1 MTRFTRGTGGRQAS
15 IGAIAT
21 ALALVAPQAANAQD
35 MEEAEAETERPS
47 NTIIV
52 TARSRAEDI
61 QDVPIAITAF
71 GEEDIDRRS
80 LQELDD
86 VARFTPGFSF
96 EDFSGGFA
104 QPVIRGQATTR
115 VTALESNV
123 STFFDGIYIPRSW
136 AVDLG
141 TVNLSRIEIVK
152 GPQSARYGRNAF
164 SGAINYIP
172 KKAEMTGEIDG
183 ELTATVGS
191 DERYDG
197 GIFINLSPVENF
209 AIAASYNYSSFDG
222 TWDNVHPFADTLNAD
237 GPSTTGNVG
246 GWENEALSVSAAAE
260 IAPGITLNASYNY
273 FDVSQ
278 EARASRYFADST
290 GGILDPSRSLA
301 LEPITN
307 AGALRFGNF
316 PLLAGEFPDPGDA
329 VAVDPRSFANQSET
343 GIFRAEI
350 NAEITSDLTFNY
362 IFGNVNGDVNIGTS
376 GEPDPIN
383 CGTVVNIVTPLCN
396 FQQTPVG
403 SIDYDTHEARLTF
416 DNSQIRA
423 SVGGFVSDGRD
434 INRFSS
440 INLQPI
446 TDANNFQPLLGT
458 PVPNLN
464 PFGPFNIL
472 LADENTRT
480 EVVSVFGE
488 LYWTSSD
495 GRLTLGA
502 ETRYSET
509 EITAID
515 NRRAVTLNE
524 TFDEFT
530 PRFTVEYEFDQ
541 DILLFATA
549 ARGAKAGGFNVTARR
564 IEDRTFDPETNWTY
578 EAGIKSAFLNG
589 DLIFNASVFYTDWSD
604 IQINA
609 ADEDPD
615 NPADPNVPNITV
627 NLGDA
632 EVYGIELAT
641 RWQATDNF
649 SLDATF
655 SHTEATYG
663 DGTVD
668 SRFSRGVPGV
678 TVPCDNV
685 VCNTNGNVGGNEVER
700 TPPTQ
705 ASFGAQWDG
714 EFGDGNS
721 YFLRGDASWQS
732 EFFGDSANVSII
744 PDRFLVNASAGLTF
758 DDRYSVRIWAR
769 NLLDETYTSN
779 AFIVLLPFGNTFG
792 QFFGE
797 RRTFGA
803 TVTADF

>member
-1 MTRFTRGTGGRQAS
+1 MARFKRVTGSRQAS
-15 IGAIAT
+15 FGAIAT
-21 ALALVAPQAANAQD
+21 ALALAAPQAAFAQD
-35 MEEAEAETERPS
+35 NEEAEAETARVA

-61 QDVPIAITAF
+61 QDVPLAITAF
-71 GEEDIDRRS
+71 SEEDIDRRS

-123 STFFDGIYIPRSW
+123 STFFDGIYMPRSW
-136 AVDLG
+136 AVDIG

-172 KKAEMTGEIDG
+172 KKAELTGEIEG
-183 ELTATVGS
+183 ELTATIGS

-197 GIFINLSPVENF
+197 GIFLNFSPVENF
-209 AIAASYNYSSFDG
+209 AMAASYNYSSFDG
-222 TWDNVHPFADTLNAD
+222 TWENVHPFADGLGID
-237 GPSTTGNVG
+237 GPSTSGNVG
-246 GWENEALSVSAAAE
+246 GWENEALSISAAAE

-290 GGILDPSRSLA
+290 GGILDPAQSLD

-316 PLLAGEFPDPGDA
+316 PLLAGEFPGPGDA
-329 VAVDPRSFANQSET
+329 VAVDPRSFANQSQT

-350 NAEITSDLTFNY
+350 NAEITSNLTFNY

-423 SVGGFVSDGRD
+423 SVGGFISDGTD

-440 INLQPI
+440 INLLPI

-472 LADENTRT
+472 LADEFTRS

-488 LYWTSSD
+488 LYWTSAD

-502 ETRYSET
+502 EARYSET

-515 NRRAVTLNE
+515 NRRAATLNE

-530 PRFTVEYEFDQ
+530 PRFTVEYEFSPDV
-541 DILLFATA
+541 LLFATA

-609 ADEDPD
+609 ADEDPE

-685 VCNTNGNVGGNEVER
+685 VCNTNGDVGGNEVER

-714 EFGDGNS
+714 ELGGGNS

>member
-1 MTRFTRGTGGRQAS
+1 MACIKRRRSSQQAS

-21 ALALVAPQAANAQD
+21 ALALAAPQAALAQES
-35 MEEAEAETERPS
+35 EEAEAETARTP

-61 QDVPIAITAF
+61 QSVPIAITAF
-71 GEEDIDRRS
+71 SEEDIDRRS

-136 AVDLG
+136 AVDIG
-141 TVNLSRIEIVK
+141 TVNLGRIEIVK

-172 KKAEMTGEIDG
+172 KKAELTGEING
-183 ELTATVGS
+183 ELTATIGS

-197 GIFINLSPVENF
+197 GVFVNLSPIENF
-209 AIAASYNYSSFDG
+209 ALAASYNYSSFDG
-222 TWDNVHPFADTLNAD
+222 SWENAHPFADTLNAD

-246 GWENEALSVSAAAE
+246 GWENETISVSAVAE
-260 IAPGITLNASYNY
+260 IVPGITLNASYNY
-273 FDVSQ
+273 FDISQ
-278 EARASRYFADST
+278 EARASRYFADDT
-290 GGILDPSRSLA
+290 GGILDPERSLD
-301 LEPITN
+301 LELITN
-307 AGALRFGNF
+307 AGRIRGGFF
-316 PLLAGEFPDPGDA
+316 PLLVGEFPDPAD
-329 VAVDPRSFANQSET
+329 VVVVDPRSFANQSET
-343 GIFRAEI
+343 GIFRAEF
-350 NAEITSDLTFNY
+350 NAEITDDLTFNY

-383 CGTVVNIVTPLCN
+383 CGTLVPGFCN

-403 SIDYDTHEARLTF
+403 GIDYDTHEARLTF

-423 SVGGFVSDGRD
+423 SVGGFISDGTD
-434 INRFSS
+434 TNRFTS
-440 INLQPI
+440 INLAPI
-446 TDANNFQPLLGT
+446 TDADDFMPLNGT
-458 PVPNLN
+458 PVPSA
-464 PFGPFNIL
+464 PPGPLNIL
-472 LADENTRT
+472 LADEFTRT

-488 LYWTSSD
+488 LYWTSAD

-502 ETRYSET
+502 EARYSET

-515 NRRAVTLNE
+515 NRRDATLNE

-530 PRFTVEYEFDQ
+530 PRFTVEYEFNPDV
-541 DILLFATA
+541 LLFATA
-549 ARGAKAGGFNVTARR
+549 ARGAKAGGFNVTARN
-564 IEDRTFDPETNWTY
+564 IEDRTFDPEYNWTY
-578 EAGIKSAFLNG
+578 EAGIKSALLNG
-589 DLIFNASVFYTDWSD
+589 DLIFNASVFYTDWTD

-609 ADEDPD
+609 ADQDPE
-615 NPADPNVPNITV
+615 NPTNPNVPNITV

-641 RWQATDNF
+641 RWQATPNF

-655 SHTEATYG
+655 SHTDATYG

-668 SRFSRGVPGV
+668 SRFSRGVGPPGAN
-678 TVPCDNV
+678 VPCDDV
-685 VCNTNGNVGGNEVER
+685 VCNANGNIGGNEVER

-714 EFGDGNS
+714 QFGDDES
-721 YFLRGDASWQS
+721 YFLRADASWQS
-732 EFFGDSANVSII
+732 EFFGESANLSII

-758 DDRYSVRIWAR
+758 NDRYSIRIWAR
-769 NLLDETYTSN
+769 NLLDEGYTSN
-779 AFIVLLPFGNTFG
+779 AFIVVLPFGNTFG

-803 TVTADF
+803 TVEADF